1 MSAGS
6 LGGRAVIS
14 GVGLALAGR
23 SSERSALN
31 LTLDA
36 VLEALTDAGLRD
48 SDIDGLSSWPG
59 VSVTPGMAPVS
70 LREVKESLNLKL
82 NWFAAS
88 PEAPGQ
94 LSAVINA
101 AMAVA
106 SGQARHVLCF
116 RTLSQYSEQ
125 VKSRLRLTGG
135 GIPAPAAT
143 PTRAARS
150 GGLMSWI
157 RPFNG
162 LSAAHPLA
170 LVAKR
175 HMHEYGTTREQL
187 GAIAVN
193 ARANAVLNPRALYR
207 EPLTMSDYLSA
218 RMVTEPLCLY
228 DCDTPI
234 DGSTVVI
241 VSAHDTARGLR
252 KPPLRIEAMSGA
264 FYGRNS
270 WDQFEDLT
278 GMAASDAGRH
288 LWELTDLKPADVD
301 VANLYDGF
309 SILTLIWLESLG
321 FCAKGES
328 GAFVEGGAR
337 IARDG
342 LLPLNTGGGQLSAG
356 RLHGFGLLWETCVQL
371 WGEGGERQV
380 PGNPEVGIAA
390 AGGGPLAGCLLLTR
404 Q

>member
-1 MSAGS
+1 M
-6 LGGRAVIS
+6 LEILERRAAIT
-14 GVGLALAGR
+14 GVGLAMAGR
-23 SSERSALN
+23 RADRSALN

-36 VLEALTDAGLRD
+36 VFEALDDAGLRD

-59 VSVTPGMAPVS
+59 ISATPGMAPVT
-70 LREVKESLNLKL
+70 LREVKESLGLEL

-94 LSAVINA
+94 LSAVMNA

-116 RTLSQYSEQ
+116 RTLNQYSAQ
-125 VKSRLRLTGG
+125 LQR
-135 GIPAPAAT
+135 
-143 PTRAARS
+143 RS
-150 GGLMSWI
+150 SSSPKVVPERVEGLMSWI

-187 GAIAVN
+187 GAL
-193 ARANAVLNPRALYR
+193 VLNSRKNAALNERALYR
-207 EPLTMSDYLSA
+207 SPLTMEEYLAA
-218 RMVTEPLCLY
+218 RMITEPLCLY
-228 DCDTPI
+228 DCDPPI
-234 DGSTVVI
+234 DGATVVI
-241 VSAHDTARGLR
+241 VSHIEAARALR

-264 FYGRNS
+264 LYGRNS

-278 GMAASDAGRH
+278 SMAATDAGRR
-288 LWELTDLKPADVD
+288 LWARTDLEPGDVD

-309 SILTLIWLESLG
+309 SILTLIWLEALG
-321 FCAKGES
+321 FCGKGES
-328 GAFVEGGAR
+328 GAFVEGGTR
-337 IARDG
+337 IALSG
-342 LLPLNTGGGQLSAG
+342 CLPLNTGGGQLSAG
-356 RLHGFGLLWETCVQL
+356 RLHGFGLLWETCRQL
-371 WGEGGERQV
+371 WSEAGDRQV
-380 PGNPEVGIAA
+380 KGARVGITA

-404 Q
+404 E

>member
-1 MSAGS
+1 MSADI

-14 GVGLALAGR
+14 GVGLVLAGR
-23 SSERSALN
+23 RTERSALN

-36 VLEALTDAGLRD
+36 IFEALTDAGLQVD
-48 SDIDGLSSWPG
+48 DIDGLSSWPG
-59 VSVTPGMAPVS
+59 VSATPGMAPVS
-70 LREVKESLNLKL
+70 LREVKESLSLKL

-94 LSAVINA
+94 LSAVMNA

-125 VKSRLRLTGG
+125 VKSRSRGCQSAG
-135 GIPAPAAT
+135 M

-150 GGLMSWI
+150 SGLMSWI

-193 ARANAVLNPRALYR
+193 ARANAARNPRALYR
-207 EPLTMSDYLSA
+207 EPLTLADYLSA
-218 RMVTEPLCLY
+218 RMITEPLCLY

-234 DGSTVVI
+234 DGSTVII
-241 VSAHDTARGLR
+241 VSARDAARHLR
-252 KPPLRIEAMSGA
+252 KPPLCIEAMSGA

-321 FCAKGES
+321 FCAKGDS
-328 GAFVEGGAR
+328 GAFVEGGTR

-356 RLHGFGLLWETCVQL
+356 RLHGFGLLWETCIQL

-380 PGNPEVGIAA
+380 PGSPRVGIAA
-390 AGGGPLAGCLLLTR
+390 AGGGPLAGCMLLTR

>member
-1 MSAGS
+1 MNADIHER
-6 LGGRAVIS
+6 RAAIS
-14 GVGLALAGR
+14 GVGLAMAGR
-23 SSERSALN
+23 RADRSALD

-36 VLEALTDAGLRD
+36 IFEALGDAGLD
-48 SDIDGLSSWPG
+48 VGDIDGLSSWPG

-70 LREVKESLNLKL
+70 LREVKEALRLEL

-94 LSAVINA
+94 LSAVMNA

-106 SGQARHVLCF
+106 TGQARHVLCF

-125 VKSRLRLTGG
+125 VKSRAQNTERGR
-135 GIPAPAAT
+135 PA
-143 PTRAARS
+143 RVD
-150 GGLMSWI
+150 GLMSWM

-170 LVAKR
+170 LVAMR
-175 HMHEYGTTREQL
+175 HMHDFGTTREQL

-193 ARANAVLNPRALYR
+193 GRRNALRNPRALYR
-207 EPLTMSDYLSA
+207 DPLTLEAYLSA
-218 RMVTEPLCLY
+218 RMITEPFCLY
-228 DCDTPI
+228 DCDAPI
-234 DGSTVVI
+234 DGSTVII
-241 VSAHDTARGLR
+241 VSDLRAAHDLR
-252 KPPLRIEAMSGA
+252 KRPLRFEAMSGA
-264 FYGRNS
+264 FHGRNS
-270 WDQFEDLT
+270 WDQVASLT
-278 GMAASDAGRH
+278 DMAATDAGRH
-288 LWELTDLKPADVD
+288 LWERTDLKPADVD

-328 GAFVEGGAR
+328 GPFVQGGSR
-337 IARDG
+337 IGWDG
-342 LLPLNTGGGQLSAG
+342 ELPLNTGGGQLSAG
-356 RLHGFGLLWETCVQL
+356 RMHGFGLLWETCIQL

-380 PGNPEVGIAA
+380 PGNPQVGIAA
-390 AGGGPLAGCLLLTR
+390 AGGGPLAGCVLLTR

>member
-1 MSAGS
+1 V
-6 LGGRAVIS
+6 LTEILERRAAIT
-14 GVGLALAGR
+14 GVGLAMAGR
-23 SSERSALN
+23 RADRSALN

-36 VLEALTDAGLRD
+36 VFEALGDAGLRD

-59 VSVTPGMAPVS
+59 ISSTPGMAPVT
-70 LREVKESLNLKL
+70 LREVKESLGLKL
-82 NWFAAS
+82 DWFAAS

-94 LSAVINA
+94 LSAVMNA

-116 RTLSQYSEQ
+116 RTLNQYSAQ
-125 VKSRLRLTGG
+125 LRRRSPRASGA
-135 GIPAPAAT
+135 APE
-143 PTRAARS
+143 RVE
-150 GGLMSWI
+150 GLMSWI

-187 GAIAVN
+187 GAL
-193 ARANAVLNPRALYR
+193 VLNSRKNAALNERALYR
-207 EPLTMSDYLSA
+207 SPLTMQEYLAA
-218 RMVTEPLCLY
+218 RMITEPLCLY
-228 DCDTPI
+228 DCDPPI
-234 DGSTVVI
+234 DGATVVI
-241 VSAHDTARGLR
+241 VSHIDAARALR

-264 FYGRNS
+264 LHGRNS

-278 GMAASDAGRH
+278 SMAAADAGRR
-288 LWELTDLKPADVD
+288 LWERTDLEPGDVD

-309 SILTLIWLESLG
+309 SILALIWLEALG
-321 FCAKGES
+321 FCGKGES

-337 IARDG
+337 IALSG
-342 LLPLNTGGGQLSAG
+342 SLPLNTGGGQLSAG
-356 RLHGFGLLWETCVQL
+356 RLHGFGLLWETCRQL
-371 WGEGGERQV
+371 WGEAGDRQV
-380 PGNPEVGIAA
+380 KGATVGITA

-404 Q
+404 E

>member
-1 MSAGS
+1 MRMEI
-6 LGGRAVIS
+6 LERRAAIT
-14 GVGLALAGR
+14 GVGLAMAGR
-23 SSERSALN
+23 RADRSALN

-36 VLEALTDAGLRD
+36 VFEALGDAGLRD

-59 VSVTPGMAPVS
+59 VSATPGMAPVT
-70 LREVKESLNLKL
+70 LREVKESLGLEL

-94 LSAVINA
+94 LSAVMNA

-116 RTLSQYSEQ
+116 RTLNQYSAQ
-125 VKSRLRLTGG
+125 LRRRSSSASGV
-135 GIPAPAAT
+135 APE
-143 PTRAARS
+143 RVE
-150 GGLMSWI
+150 GLMSWI

-187 GAIAVN
+187 GAL
-193 ARANAVLNPRALYR
+193 VLNSRKNAALNERALYR
-207 EPLTMSDYLSA
+207 TPLTMEEYLAA
-218 RMVTEPLCLY
+218 RMITEPLCLY
-228 DCDTPI
+228 DCDPPI
-234 DGSTVVI
+234 DGATVVI
-241 VSAHDTARGLR
+241 VSHIDAARTLR

-264 FYGRNS
+264 LHGRNS

-278 GMAASDAGRH
+278 SMAAADAGRR
-288 LWELTDLKPADVD
+288 LWQRTDLEPGDVD

-309 SILTLIWLESLG
+309 SILTLIWLEALG
-321 FCAKGES
+321 FCGKGES

-337 IARDG
+337 IALSG
-342 LLPLNTGGGQLSAG
+342 CLPLNTGGGQLSAG
-356 RLHGFGLLWETCVQL
+356 RLHGFGLLWETCRQL
-371 WGEGGERQV
+371 WSEAGDRQV
-380 PGNPEVGIAA
+380 EGARVGITA

-404 Q
+404 E

>member
-1 MSAGS
+1 MRMEI
-6 LGGRAVIS
+6 LERRAAIT
-14 GVGLALAGR
+14 GVGLAMAGR
-23 SSERSALN
+23 RADRSALN

-36 VLEALTDAGLRD
+36 VFEALGDAGLRD

-59 VSVTPGMAPVS
+59 ISATPGMAPVT
-70 LREVKESLNLKL
+70 LREVKESLGLEL

-94 LSAVINA
+94 LSAVMNA

-116 RTLSQYSEQ
+116 RTLNQYSAQ
-125 VKSRLRLTGG
+125 LRRRSSSASGV
-135 GIPAPAAT
+135 APE
-143 PTRAARS
+143 RVE
-150 GGLMSWI
+150 GLMSWI

-187 GAIAVN
+187 GAL
-193 ARANAVLNPRALYR
+193 VLNSRKNAALNERALYR
-207 EPLTMSDYLSA
+207 TPLTMEEYLAA
-218 RMVTEPLCLY
+218 RMITEPLCLY
-228 DCDTPI
+228 DCDPPI
-234 DGSTVVI
+234 DGATVVI
-241 VSAHDTARGLR
+241 VSHIDAARTLR

-264 FYGRNS
+264 LHGRNS

-278 GMAASDAGRH
+278 SMAAADAGRR
-288 LWELTDLKPADVD
+288 LWQRTDLEPGDVD

-309 SILTLIWLESLG
+309 SILTLIWLEALG
-321 FCAKGES
+321 FCGKGES

-337 IARDG
+337 IALSG
-342 LLPLNTGGGQLSAG
+342 CLPLNTGGGQLSAG
-356 RLHGFGLLWETCVQL
+356 RLHGFGLLWETCRQL
-371 WGEGGERQV
+371 WSEAGDRQV
-380 PGNPEVGIAA
+380 EGARVGITA

-404 Q
+404 E

>member
-1 MSAGS
+1 MSPDI
-6 LGGRAVIS
+6 LERRAAIS

-23 SSERSALN
+23 SADRSALN

-36 VLEALTDAGLRD
+36 IFEALADAGLRD
-48 SDIDGLSSWPG
+48 TDIDGLSSWPG
-59 VSVTPGMAPVS
+59 VSTTPGMAPVS
-70 LREVKESLNLKL
+70 LREVKEALSLRL
-82 NWFAAS
+82 NWFGAS

-94 LSAVINA
+94 LSAVMNA
-101 AMAVA
+101 ALAVA

-125 VKSRLRLTGG
+125 LRARAR
-135 GIPAPAAT
+135 PAGEQAKP
-143 PTRAARS
+143 RRVE
-150 GGLMSWI
+150 GLMSWI

-170 LVAKR
+170 LVAMR

-193 ARANAVLNPRALYR
+193 GRTNAQRNPRALYR
-207 EPLTMSDYLSA
+207 EPLTLQDYLSA
-218 RMVTEPLCLY
+218 RMITEPLCLY
-228 DCDTPI
+228 DCDAPI
-234 DGSTVVI
+234 DGATVVI
-241 VSAHDTARGLR
+241 VSQLEAAKDLR
-252 KPPLRIEAMSGA
+252 KSPLRIEAMSGA
-264 FYGRNS
+264 LYGRNS

-278 GMAASDAGRH
+278 QMAATDAGRH
-288 LWELTDLKPADVD
+288 LWERTDLKPADVE

-309 SILTLIWLESLG
+309 SILTLIWLEALG
-321 FCAKGES
+321 FCGRGES
-328 GAFVEGGAR
+328 GPFVQGGSR

-342 LLPLNTGGGQLSAG
+342 ALPLNTGGGQLSAG
-356 RLHGFGLLWETCVQL
+356 RLHGFGLLWETCIQL

-380 PGNPEVGIAA
+380 AGPPRVGITA

-404 Q
+404 P

>member
-1 MSAGS
+1 M
-6 LGGRAVIS
+6 LTEILERRAAIT
-14 GVGLALAGR
+14 GVGLAMAGR
-23 SSERSALN
+23 RADRSALN

-36 VLEALTDAGLRD
+36 VFEALDDAGLRD

-59 VSVTPGMAPVS
+59 ISATPGMAPVT
-70 LREVKESLNLKL
+70 LREVKESLGLKL

-94 LSAVINA
+94 LSAVMNA

-106 SGQARHVLCF
+106 CGQARHVLCF
-116 RTLSQYSEQ
+116 RTLNQYSAQ
-125 VKSRLRLTGG
+125 LQRRSRGASGT
-135 GIPAPAAT
+135 APE
-143 PTRAARS
+143 RVE
-150 GGLMSWI
+150 GLMSWI

-187 GAIAVN
+187 GAL
-193 ARANAVLNPRALYR
+193 VLNSRRNAALNERALYR
-207 EPLTMSDYLSA
+207 SPLTMEEYLDA
-218 RMVTEPLCLY
+218 RMITEPLCLY
-228 DCDTPI
+228 DCDPPI
-234 DGSTVVI
+234 DGATVII
-241 VSAHDTARGLR
+241 VSHIDAARSLR

-264 FYGRNS
+264 LHGRNS

-278 GMAASDAGRH
+278 SMAANDAGRR
-288 LWELTDLKPADVD
+288 LWERTDLKPGDVD

-309 SILTLIWLESLG
+309 SILTLIWLEALG
-321 FCAKGES
+321 FCGKGEG

-337 IARDG
+337 IALSG
-342 LLPLNTGGGQLSAG
+342 CLPLNTGGGQLSAG
-356 RLHGFGLLWETCVQL
+356 RLHGFGLLWETCRQL
-371 WGEGGERQV
+371 WSEAGERQV
-380 PGNPEVGIAA
+380 KEATVGITA

-404 Q
+404 E

>member
-1 MSAGS
+1 MSLES
-6 LGGRAVIS
+6 LERRAAIS

-23 SSERSALN
+23 SAERSPLN

-36 VLEALTDAGLRD
+36 IFEALADAGLED
-48 SDIDGLSSWPG
+48 GDIDGLSSWPG

-82 NWFAAS
+82 NWFAAAT
-88 PEAPGQ
+88 EAPGQ
-94 LSAVINA
+94 LSAVMNA

-125 VKSRLRLTGG
+125 VKARSRNSQGSGERGS
-135 GIPAPAAT
+135 
-143 PTRAARS
+143 AARVE
-150 GGLMSWI
+150 GLMSWI

-193 ARANAVLNPRALYR
+193 ARSNAMLNPRALYR
-207 EPLTMSDYLSA
+207 EPLTLEDYLSA
-218 RMVTEPLCLY
+218 RIITEPLCLY
-228 DCDTPI
+228 DCDAPI

-241 VSAHDTARGLR
+241 VSSREAAR
-252 KPPLRIEAMSGA
+252 
-264 FYGRNS
+264 
-270 WDQFEDLT
+270 D
-278 GMAASDAGRH
+278 

-309 SILTLIWLESLG
+309 SILTLIWLEALG
-321 FCAKGES
+321 FCAKGDS

-342 LLPLNTGGGQLSAG
+342 VLPLNTGGGQLSAG
-356 RLHGFGLLWETCVQL
+356 RLHGFGLLWETCIQL

-380 PGNPEVGIAA
+380 PGNPQVGVAA
-390 AGGGPLAGCLLLTR
+390 AGGGPLGGCLLLTR

>member
-1 MSAGS
+1 MRTEIPER
-6 LGGRAVIS
+6 RAAIT
-14 GVGLALAGR
+14 GVGLAMAGR
-23 SSERSALN
+23 RADRSALN

-36 VLEALTDAGLRD
+36 VFEALGDAGLTD

-59 VSVTPGMAPVS
+59 ISATPGMAPVT
-70 LREVKESLNLKL
+70 LREVKESLGLKL

-94 LSAVINA
+94 LSAVMNA

-116 RTLSQYSEQ
+116 RTLNQYSAQ
-125 VKSRLRLTGG
+125 LRRRSSSAPGA
-135 GIPAPAAT
+135 APA
-143 PTRAARS
+143 RVE
-150 GGLMSWI
+150 GLMSWI

-187 GAIAVN
+187 GAL
-193 ARANAVLNPRALYR
+193 VLNSRRNAALNERALYR
-207 EPLTMSDYLSA
+207 STLTMEEYLAA
-218 RMVTEPLCLY
+218 RMITEPLCLY
-228 DCDTPI
+228 DCDPPI
-234 DGSTVVI
+234 DGATVVI
-241 VSAHDTARGLR
+241 VSHIDAARTLR

-264 FYGRNS
+264 LHGRNS

-278 GMAASDAGRH
+278 SMAAADAGRR
-288 LWELTDLKPADVD
+288 LWERTDLKPADVD

-309 SILTLIWLESLG
+309 SILTLIWLEALG
-321 FCAKGES
+321 FCGKGES

-337 IARDG
+337 IALSG
-342 LLPLNTGGGQLSAG
+342 CLPLNTGGGQLSAG
-356 RLHGFGLLWETCVQL
+356 RLHGFGLLWETCRQL
-371 WGEGGERQV
+371 WSEAGDRQV
-380 PGNPEVGIAA
+380 EGARVGITA

-404 Q
+404 E

>member
-1 MSAGS
+1 M
-6 LGGRAVIS
+6 LEILERRAAIT
-14 GVGLALAGR
+14 GVGLAMAGR
-23 SSERSALN
+23 RADRSALN

-36 VLEALTDAGLRD
+36 VFEALEEAGLKD

-59 VSVTPGMAPVS
+59 VSVTPGMAPVT
-70 LREVKESLNLKL
+70 LREVKESLGLKL

-94 LSAVINA
+94 LSAVMNA

-106 SGQARHVLCF
+106 AGQARHVLCF
-116 RTLSQYSEQ
+116 RTLNQYSAQ
-125 VKSRLRLTGG
+125 QQRRSLN
-135 GIPAPAAT
+135 A
-143 PTRAARS
+143 TRAAPERVE
-150 GGLMSWI
+150 GLMSWI

-175 HMHEYGTTREQL
+175 HMHEFGTTREQL
-187 GAIAVN
+187 GAL
-193 ARANAVLNPRALYR
+193 VLNSRKNAGLNERALYR
-207 EPLTMSDYLSA
+207 SPLTMEDYLAA
-218 RMVTEPLCLY
+218 RMITEPLCLY
-228 DCDTPI
+228 DCDPPI

-241 VSAHDTARGLR
+241 VSHIEAARTLR

-278 GMAASDAGRH
+278 SMAAADAGRR
-288 LWELTDLKPADVD
+288 LWERTDLKPSDVD

-309 SILTLIWLESLG
+309 SILTLIWLEALG
-321 FCAKGES
+321 FCGKGES
-328 GAFVEGGAR
+328 GAFVQGGTR
-337 IARDG
+337 IALSG
-342 LLPLNTGGGQLSAG
+342 SLPLNTGGGQLSAG
-356 RLHGFGLLWETCVQL
+356 RLHGFGLLWETCRQL
-371 WGEGGERQV
+371 WSEAGARQV
-380 PGNPEVGIAA
+380 KDARVGITA

-404 Q
+404 E

>member
-1 MSAGS
+1 M
-6 LGGRAVIS
+6 LTEILERRAAIT
-14 GVGLALAGR
+14 GVGLAMAGR
-23 SSERSALN
+23 RADRSALN

-36 VLEALTDAGLRD
+36 IFEALADAGLRD

-59 VSVTPGMAPVS
+59 VSATPGMAPVT
-70 LREVKESLNLKL
+70 LREVKESLGLKL

-94 LSAVINA
+94 LSAVMNA

-106 SGQARHVLCF
+106 CGQARHVLCF
-116 RTLSQYSEQ
+116 RTLNQYSAQ
-125 VKSRLRLTGG
+125 LRRRSLS
-135 GIPAPAAT
+135 AT
-143 PTRAARS
+143 VPERVE
-150 GGLMSWI
+150 GLMSWI

-187 GAIAVN
+187 GAL
-193 ARANAVLNPRALYR
+193 VLNSRKNAALNERALYR
-207 EPLTMSDYLSA
+207 SALTMQEYLAA
-218 RMVTEPLCLY
+218 RMITEPLCLF
-228 DCDTPI
+228 DCDSPI

-241 VSAHDTARGLR
+241 VSHIDAARTLR

-264 FYGRNS
+264 LHGRNS

-278 GMAASDAGRH
+278 SMAAADAGRR
-288 LWELTDLKPADVD
+288 LWQRTDLKPADVD

-309 SILTLIWLESLG
+309 SILTLIWLEALG
-321 FCAKGES
+321 FCGKGES
-328 GAFVEGGAR
+328 GAFVQSGAR
-337 IARDG
+337 IALSG
-342 LLPLNTGGGQLSAG
+342 CLPLNTGGGQLSAG
-356 RLHGFGLLWETCVQL
+356 RLHGFGLLWETCRQL
-371 WGEGGERQV
+371 WSEAGERQV
-380 PGNPEVGIAA
+380 QGAKVGITA

-404 Q
+404 E

>member
-1 MSAGS
+1 MRMEI
-6 LGGRAVIS
+6 LERRAAIT
-14 GVGLALAGR
+14 GVGLAMAGR
-23 SSERSALN
+23 RADRSALN

-36 VLEALTDAGLRD
+36 VFEALGDAGLRD

-59 VSVTPGMAPVS
+59 ISATPGMAPVT
-70 LREVKESLNLKL
+70 LREVKESLGLEL

-94 LSAVINA
+94 LSAVMNA

-116 RTLSQYSEQ
+116 RTLNQYSAQ
-125 VKSRLRLTGG
+125 LRRRSSSASGV
-135 GIPAPAAT
+135 APE
-143 PTRAARS
+143 RVE
-150 GGLMSWI
+150 GLMSWI

-187 GAIAVN
+187 GAL
-193 ARANAVLNPRALYR
+193 VLNSRKNAALNERALYR
-207 EPLTMSDYLSA
+207 TPLTMEEYLAA
-218 RMVTEPLCLY
+218 RMITEPLCLY
-228 DCDTPI
+228 DCDPPI
-234 DGSTVVI
+234 DGATVVI
-241 VSAHDTARGLR
+241 VSHIDAARTLR

-264 FYGRNS
+264 LHGRNS

-278 GMAASDAGRH
+278 SMAAADAGRR
-288 LWELTDLKPADVD
+288 LWQRTDLEPADVD

-309 SILTLIWLESLG
+309 SILTLIWLEALG
-321 FCAKGES
+321 FCGKGES

-337 IARDG
+337 IALSG
-342 LLPLNTGGGQLSAG
+342 CLPLNTGGGQLSAG
-356 RLHGFGLLWETCVQL
+356 RLHGFGLLWETCRQL
-371 WGEGGERQV
+371 WSEAGDRQV
-380 PGNPEVGIAA
+380 EGARVGITA

-404 Q
+404 E